1 SQVGFH
7 SPSPHRLLR
16 RRRRLASLRPP
27 RSSSAF
33 HHAEADP
40 RDQGLPPDGEEE
52 GRAVGPDQEDQG
64 RRQVQG
70 AVLQVPLHPLRLRR
84 RQGQQAQAVAPARF
98 DCPGGLSTKTQ
109 TMLFVAAGM
118 FAPLRFSSQ

>member
-1 SQVGFH
+1 VS
-7 SPSPHRLLR
+7 
-16 RRRRLASLRPP
+16 LASSSSPPPPPRRFPSLRQ

-52 GRAVGPDQEDQG
+52 GRPVGADQEDQG

-84 RQGQQAQAVAPARF
+84 RQGQQAQAVSPPRF
-98 DCPGGLSTKTQ
+98 DRPGGLSIKARPCY
-109 TMLFVAAGM
+109 L
-118 FAPLRFSSQ
+118 